1 MKSDRCGRSLDRLEG
16 RGTVEPKRKRMI
28 NGVIFTSAVAF
39 CVGLVDVGQ
48 AQSMSDRSSPYV
60 VSWSR
65 TLPTEARFIVLA
77 NFNSEAVL
85 DQDTGLLWERS
96 PSTARTDWKAARSS
110 CLNKA
115 IGGQRGWR
123 LPSIVELTSL
133 LDPSVQDSEAMLPAG
148 HPFLNNPAGFYWSVS
163 SDGESSKAWHLHL
176 SNGHVHMTSKVS
188 AFKVWCVRGGSGAD
202 Q

>member
-1 MKSDRCGRSLDRLEG
+1 M
-16 RGTVEPKRKRMI
+16 VEPKRRRII
-28 NGVIFTSAVAF
+28 NGLVSSALAF
-39 CVGLVDVGQ
+39 GIGLADVGR
-48 AQSMSDRSSPYV
+48 AEPTPDRSFPFV
-60 VSWSR
+60 TSWNR

-96 PSTARTDWKAARSS
+96 PATARIDWKAARSS
-110 CLNKA
+110 CLNRA

-133 LDPSVQDSEAMLPAG
+133 LDPSVQDSDAMLSAG
-148 HPFLNNPAGFYWSVS
+148 HPFLNNPSGFYWSAS
-163 SDGESSKAWHLHL
+163 SDGESSRAWHLHL
-176 SNGHVHMTSKVS
+176 SNGHVHMTSKTS
-188 AFKVWCVRGGSGAD
+188 TFKVWCVRGEGGVD